1 MEKTTYDYRE
11 KKMVAVLSSKI
22 SPDVAINVIG
32 HLSVSVGAYADSEL
46 MGRKNLID
54 SSGISHFGISRYPF
68 IATKVK
74 PAKLRKAIEEARKN
88 PSLQVFDYPIQMLET
103 AHDDELAESLANV
116 TEESLEYLGA
126 IIYGKSSDVDRIT
139 GKFTLWK

>member
-54 SSGISHFGISRYPF
+54 GSGISHFGISRYPF

-74 PAKLRKAIEEARKN
+74 PAKLRKSIEEARKN
-88 PSLQVFDYPIQMLET
+88 PALQVFDYPLQMLET
-103 AHDDELAESLANV
+103 AHDDELAESLAKI
-116 TEESLEYLGA
+116 TEETLDYLGA
-126 IIYGKSSDVDRIT
+126 IIYGKSSDVDSIT